1 MFYFKPCCTLI
12 VLYPFPKGSRICEI
26 SSHTQLDRELFEWR
40 RKKIFSI
47 SAMLTYCFI
56 TLQFKNQWKVT
67 ERQADSNFTQA
78 LAVWEACYTIV
89 NKRSLSSV
97 FKMWRSTAEQK
108 AHSKCILWLL
118 QLQIEFWGMTWLKT
132 PNNPTSLAV
141 PELNKVTLYSE

>member
-26 SSHTQLDRELFEWR
+26 LSHTQLDRELFEWR